1 MIKEGMSY
9 MTDGN
14 ARPAGGHDLAAR
26 LHRVDLDLLP
36 VLHELLRTRS
46 VTRTAQSFGMTQ
58 PAVSRSLRRLR
69 DAFGDPLL
77 VAPGRNARLTDRAAA
92 LAGPLGRTLAEL
104 DLLLK
109 PARPFDPATEAI
121 HIVVNTADY
130 VVQLLA
136 PVLSEICAREAPRV
150 VLEFVWVSTRTADDL
165 ARVDFMIG
173 PRAFGER
180 LGKRVGSL
188 PLWRDDMV
196 CIAAAANRSVPAR
209 ISPAQFQASR
219 YIAFQRDLNQS
230 PDVRASLQPT
240 SPLETAPVC
249 TVPNFLVLGA
259 MVEKSDCLAL
269 VPRRVAREFVR
280 TKRLRIVEIAYP
292 RRQLFI
298 DAYWNRTTDGRRGRP
313 WFRDLLIRAA
323 SRLDQGRPT
332 PS

>member
-1 MIKEGMSY
+1 
-9 MTDGN
+9 
-14 ARPAGGHDLAAR
+14 
-26 LHRVDLDLLP
+26 
-36 VLHELLRTRS
+36 
-46 VTRTAQSFGMTQ
+46 
-58 PAVSRSLRRLR
+58 
-69 DAFGDPLL
+69 
-77 VAPGRNARLTDRAAA
+77 
-92 LAGPLGRTLAEL
+92 
-104 DLLLK
+104 
-109 PARPFDPATEAI
+109 
-121 HIVVNTADY
+121 
-130 VVQLLA
+130 
-136 PVLSEICAREAPRV
+136 
-150 VLEFVWVSTRTADDL
+150 VLEFVWVPTRTADDL

-180 LGKRVGSL
+180 LGKRIGSL

-209 ISPAQFQASR
+209 ISSAQFQASR

-240 SPLETAPVC
+240 SPLEAAPVC

-298 DAYWNRTTDGRRGRP
+298 DAYWNLATDGRRGRP

-323 SRLDQGRPT
+323 SRLDPGRPT